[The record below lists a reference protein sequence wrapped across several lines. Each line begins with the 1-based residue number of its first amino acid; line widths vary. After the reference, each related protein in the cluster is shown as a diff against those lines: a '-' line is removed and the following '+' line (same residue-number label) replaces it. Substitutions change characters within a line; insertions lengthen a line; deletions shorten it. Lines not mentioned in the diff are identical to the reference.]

1 MGGARGLN
9 KRYVKEINKSSMS
22 QLGFRRIALVALAGA
37 GSLAAVVVLG
47 SDLLLGSSTAAII
60 SDSPKEVMDEAWQIV
75 FRDYLDTTGKYTDD
89 RWKILRRDVL
99 NKSYGNKKDAYEA
112 IRGMLATLDDP
123 YTRFLDPR
131 EFKEMQIDTS
141 GELSGVGIQLS
152 LDKDTKELIVV
163 SPIDGSPAS
172 RADVKPK
179 DVITQINGKSTK
191 GMSTE
196 DAVKL
201 IRGPVGTKV
210 SIQLRR
216 NKTQLVSVDLIRDR
230 IEIHAVD
237 SRLNT
242 TPDGSKVGY
251 IRLKQFNANATK
263 DMRAA
268 IRELETKGAQ
278 GYVLDL
284 RSNPGGL
291 LMASVEIARQWLD
304 DGVIVSTKTRDGV
317 QDIKRASG
325 KALTK
330 APVVVIVNEGSAS
343 ASEILSGALQDNNRA
358 ILVGQKTFGKG
369 LVQSVRGLSD
379 GSGMTVTI
387 AKYLTPSGRD
397 IHKFGIQPNITAK
410 LTEDDA
416 KNLKFDQLGTKND
429 PQYKVAETALSK
441 QLNASNSEIIKAK
454 AFNPNT
460 TNLPAALE
468 SQNKVD

>member
-1 MGGARGLN
+1 
-9 KRYVKEINKSSMS
+9 
-22 QLGFRRIALVALAGA
+22 
-37 GSLAAVVVLG
+37 
-47 SDLLLGSSTAAII
+47 
-60 SDSPKEVMDEAWQIV
+60 
-75 FRDYLDTTGKYTDD
+75 
-89 RWKILRRDVL
+89 
-99 NKSYGNKKDAYEA
+99 
-112 IRGMLATLDDP
+112 
-123 YTRFLDPR
+123 
-131 EFKEMQIDTS
+131 
-141 GELSGVGIQLS
+141 
-152 LDKDTKELIVV
+152 
-163 SPIDGSPAS
+163 
-172 RADVKPK
+172 VKPK

-216 NKTQLVSVDLIRDR
+216 NKTQLIIVDLIRDR

-268 IRELETKGAQ
+268 IRELEAKGVQ

-330 APVVVIVNEGSAS
+330 APVVVLVNEGSAS

-397 IHKFGIQPNITAK
+397 IHKYGIQPNITAK
-410 LTEDDA
+410 LSEDDA

-429 PQYKVAETALSK
+429 PQYKVAENALTK
-441 QLNASNSEIIKAK
+441 QLNAANSTIIKAK

-460 TNLPAALE
+460 TNLPAALDT
-468 SQNKVD
+468 QNKED

>member
-9 KRYVKEINKSSMS
+9 KRYVKEIKISSMS

-47 SDLLLGSSTAAII
+47 SDVLLGSSTAAII

-75 FRDYLDTTGKYTDD
+75 FRDYLDTTGKYTED

-99 NKSYGNKKDAYEA
+99 NKSYGNTKDAYEA

-216 NKTQLVSVDLIRDR
+216 NKTQLVIVDLIRDR

-268 IRELETKGAQ
+268 IRELEAKGVQ

-330 APVVVIVNEGSAS
+330 APVVVLVNEGSAS

-387 AKYLTPSGRD
+387 AKYLSPSGRD
-397 IHKFGIQPNITAK
+397 IHKYGIQPNITAK
-410 LTEDDA
+410 LSEDDA
-416 KNLKFDQLGTKND
+416 KNFKFDQLGTKND
-429 PQYKVAETALSK
+429 PQYKVAENALTK
-441 QLNASNSEIIKAK
+441 QLNAANSTIIKAK

-460 TNLPAALE
+460 TNLPAALDT
-468 SQNKVD
+468 QNKED